1 MRRIISKETEAKRQ
15 KRNQK
20 MLGAFL
26 LFIMFFSVVAYS
38 FQTLTR
44 DLENQNPEAKKIDY
58 NGFEFTEQ
66 NGFWV
71 LNKDGNSFI
80 FKFNPNQVERIN
92 AELNSLESYYN
103 KILHL
108 NSESLEAESE
118 IRVNLAGFVSKIEKS
133 LNETCDGNT
142 IVIKEGNESM
152 IRREK
157 NCVFIEG
164 NAENLGKLADEFLFN
179 ILEVRN

>member
-1 MRRIISKETEAKRQ
+1 
-15 KRNQK
+15 

-26 LFIMFFSVVAYS
+26 VFIMFFSVVAYS

-92 AELNSLESYYN
+92 VELNPLESYYN
-103 KILHL
+103 KILYL
-108 NSESLEAESE
+108 NSESVEAEAE
-118 IRVNLAGFVSKIEKS
+118 TRINLAGFVSKIEKCLQALANLTMIIS
-133 LNETCDGNT
+133 CLLWAPRLITEMFRARENT
-142 IVIKEGNESM
+142 HMFSRLLKMPS
-152 IRREK
+152 
-157 NCVFIEG
+157 
-164 NAENLGKLADEFLFN
+164 D
-179 ILEVRN
+179 